1 VDDGM
6 ILPGRPFNY
15 QARDAAALLAAML
28 ERVPT
33 TLPEWT
39 GHDSETDVGRVL
51 LELFAHMGDILGYY
65 TDAVA
70 NESFLGTAQTRRAVL
85 QHLKLIGY
93 QLSTAAPATAA
104 LTVTVPVPVAP
115 AEPNPPSSPIEVAPG
130 SAFTTSS
137 GPDAPSV
144 RFEYAG
150 AAPFVLGPGAA
161 NWTKV
166 GEPGNEVFESTK
178 RLPVVEGRRID
189 EVIGVSDGTAHQ
201 RFPLPHPRVILRPA
215 GPDPDVTID
224 DSDPKNRWVRQETLA
239 FSRVGQPHFVVE
251 VDDQDRA
258 TVVFGEEVPAPQTT
272 IRAIYRVGG
281 GAHGNV
287 GAHTIT
293 SIGSAPQLDAASAR
307 VTNAERAG
315 GGTDRESIAQ
325 AVRQGPAVFR
335 ARGRA
340 VTATDYETQALAFGG
355 VGKVRAHFLRATN
368 TVRLT
373 VAPAGGGDITDTLR
387 DGLEAWFADKQA
399 IGTRTTVARP
409 AYVEIYVTAVV
420 DVLPFS
426 APALVAGQVR
436 DAVRDV
442 LSFDRTDFGQTV
454 YLSKFV
460 RAIEA
465 VDGVAGVHI
474 TEFATKDQPEAVEPR
489 GKIQLGE
496 TQMARAPGPET
507 PGRDWAPPDLTA
519 GVHVILP
526 GGPR

>member
-1 VDDGM
+1 VDDR
-6 ILPGRPFNY
+6 IAQPGRPFNY
-15 QARDAAALLAAML
+15 QARDAGALLAEML
-28 ERVPT
+28 EQART
-33 TLPEWT
+33 ALPEWT
-39 GHDSETDVGRVL
+39 GYDSETDVGRVL

-85 QHLKLIGY
+85 QHLALIGY
-93 QLSTAAPATAA
+93 QLSTAVPASAE
-104 LTVTVPVPVAP
+104 LTVTVPVADPAAP
-115 AEPNPPSSPIEVAPG
+115 APPSTRITVQAGEGFA
-130 SAFTTSS
+130 TSS

-150 AAPFVLGPGAA
+150 TGEFVLEPGAEQ
-161 NWTKV
+161 WTKV
-166 GEPGNEVFESTK
+166 GEAGKELFEARK
-178 RLPVVEGRRID
+178 RLPVVEGRRIE

-215 GPDPDVTID
+215 GPDPDVEIHDGTGT
-224 DSDPKNRWVRQETLA
+224 PWTRQETLA
-239 FSRVGQPHFVVE
+239 FSGAGQRHFAVA
-251 VDDQDRA
+251 VDEQDRA
-258 TVVFGEEVPAPQTT
+258 VVVFGDERPQRDQD
-272 IRAIYRVGG
+272 IRAVYRVGG

-293 SIGSAPQLDAASAR
+293 TLAGAPQLAAAAAQ

-315 GGTDRESIAQ
+315 GGADRESIAH

-340 VTATDYETQALAFGG
+340 VTAADYETQALAFGG
-355 VGKVRAHFLRATN
+355 VGKVRAHFLRVDN

-373 VAPAGGGDITDTLR
+373 VAPVGGGALTDTLT
-387 DGLEAWFADKQA
+387 DGLRAWFEDKRA
-399 IGTRTTVARP
+399 IGTIVAVNR
-409 AYVEIYVTAVV
+409 AVYVEIYVTALV
-420 DVLPFS
+420 DVVPVAS
-426 APALVAGQVR
+426 AALVTAQVR

-460 RAIEA
+460 TAIEA

-474 TEFATKDQPEAVEPR
+474 SEFATRDQPVPVEPH
-489 GKIQLGE
+489 GKIRLGE
-496 TQMARAPGPET
+496 IEMARAPGRET
-507 PGRDWAPPDLTA
+507 PGRGWEPEALAD
-519 GVHVILP
+519 GVRVTVS
-526 GGPR
+526 GGLR

>member
-1 VDDGM
+1 MDDR
-6 ILPGRPFNY
+6 IAVPGRPFNY
-15 QARDAAALLAAML
+15 QARDADALLVAML
-28 ERVPT
+28 EQARM

-39 GHDSETDVGRVL
+39 GYDSETDVGRVL

-93 QLSTAAPATAA
+93 QLSTAVPATAL
-104 LTVTVPVPVAP
+104 LTVTVPKKPTT
-115 AEPNPPSSPIEVAPG
+115 PITVMAGEAFVTKSG
-130 SAFTTSS
+130 S
-137 GPDAPSV
+137 DAPSV

-150 AAPFVLGPGAA
+150 TGPFVLEPDPEGKDEH
-161 NWTKV
+161 WTKV
-166 GEPGNEVFESTK
+166 GEAPNVAFEAK
-178 RLPVVEGRRID
+178 KGLPVVEGRRID
-189 EVIGVSDGTAHQ
+189 EVIGRSDGTAHQ

-215 GPDPDVTID
+215 GPDPDVEIHDGTET
-224 DSDPKNRWVRQETLA
+224 RWTRQETLA
-239 FSRVGQPHFVVE
+239 FSGAGQPHFAVE
-251 VDDQDRA
+251 VDEQDRA
-258 TVVFGEEVPAPQTT
+258 VVVFGDERPQRKQE
-272 IRAIYRVGG
+272 IRAVYRVGG
-281 GAHGNV
+281 GAYGNV

-293 SIGSAPQLDAASAR
+293 TIGHAPQLAAAAAL
-307 VTNAERAG
+307 VTNVERAG
-315 GGTDRESIAQ
+315 GGAERETIEH

-355 VGKVRAHFLRATN
+355 IGKVRARALPGGL
-368 TVRLT
+368 VRLT
-373 VAPAGGGDITDTLR
+373 VAPTGGGALTDTLTN
-387 DGLEAWFADKQA
+387 GLGAWFADKGA
-399 IGTRTTVARP
+399 IGTRLEVKP
-409 AYVEIYVTAVV
+409 AVYVEIYVTAAV
-420 DVLPFS
+420 DVVPYSS
-426 APALVAGQVR
+426 ATLVAAQVR

-465 VDGVAGVHI
+465 VDGLAGVNI
-474 TEFATKDQPEAVEPR
+474 TEFATKDQPVAVELR

-507 PGRDWAPPDLTA
+507 PGRDWEAGDLA
-519 GVHVILP
+519 NGVRVTVS
-526 GGPR
+526 GGLR